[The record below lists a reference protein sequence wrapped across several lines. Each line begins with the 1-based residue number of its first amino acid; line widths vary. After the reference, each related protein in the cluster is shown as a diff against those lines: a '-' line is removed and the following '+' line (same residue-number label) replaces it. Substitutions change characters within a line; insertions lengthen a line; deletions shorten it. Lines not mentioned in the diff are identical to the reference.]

1 MCVLDDP
8 GHIVSLAEA
17 AQRINVSESY
27 LSQLFKRETGE
38 NYNSFVH
45 RYKVNQ
51 AKEMLQSNMLIY
63 EVCDKIGYENA
74 NYFAKLF
81 RRYTGCTPN
90 EYKKEARE
98 AAKPP
103 KP

>member
-51 AKEMLQSNMLIY
+51 A
-63 EVCDKIGYENA
+63 
-74 NYFAKLF
+74 
-81 RRYTGCTPN
+81 TGVPV
-90 EYKKEARE
+90 ARVDVYVDTMFLD
-98 AAKPP
+98 
-103 KP
+103 